1 MTGSPHDQSFAG
13 ALDNPGHR
21 PLSKARSSSY
31 TVVNP
36 KDGDD
41 GPSKRN
47 DGDDVLSEED
57 GDDVPSK
64 KKGGDDVPSKK
75 DDSANPPERLTRP
88 QRIRNDLLLAF
99 GIILLIVWPWAVF
112 AVIKGKNGVQMYGPL
127 ADIYH
132 EYPHEVAIVVTQ
144 LGTINRLAATF
155 LLGKVVVR
163 FGQELI
169 ASAHRERV
177 TVFGVSALLAFRHMS
192 LVWGWGQF
200 RQLAKGKSRFIV
212 IALLLLCLAALSMI
226 PSGTAGLI
234 TPGEFNKTAELSGTE
249 LDFFSEDTLC
259 LAWLEANKV
268 RNNCDWT
275 SFGGTQ
281 YTTCL
286 GENQM
291 FDVLDSGRTNML
303 SVIGIQN
310 QTSSLNQ
317 LGAEGGIRFLGSVKG
332 ILPNGPDGVPA
343 FNSLEPSMNPFANPS
358 IRRGMVSYNYTLIQ
372 QGLESTISC
381 IYDTSSPIQ
390 HTTLSDISTRL
401 IASSGSCNRTA
412 GLEDVL
418 ENIGEYPTLNVNNTL
433 TYWACK
439 QPPRPGALEPTYFIY
454 LRGRTNYAT
463 SIGNITCRVSPMRSR
478 TYSVDYLSLR
488 GHFVTKLATN
498 SDPQSSQR
506 ATFSR
511 YTEHGLVGLG
521 NLIWEAQNWSANL
534 IAEAV
539 FSFGAKNLNLST
551 FEPNPKYLELYEAML
566 QGVLEYEA
574 TYSRLIY
581 SLGPHPPQ
589 TCLRN
594 ITGAVSYS
602 VRGWYI
608 SNSFTQAGLL
618 LPMTFIN
625 LASLSLLV
633 ACFVIGKFEYRY
645 EFDATDNVSLLSALV
660 EGAKRGTDSTI
671 EWRNKVKYNPVQSA

>member
-1 MTGSPHDQSFAG
+1 MTGSPHDQSFAR
-13 ALDNPGHR
+13 ALENPGHR

-31 TVVNP
+31 TVFDP
-36 KDGDD
+36 KDD
-41 GPSKRN
+41 GPSKKN
-47 DGDDVLSEED
+47 DGDNVLSEED
-57 GDDVPSK
+57 GDDVLSEKEDGNEVPSK
-64 KKGGDDVPSKK
+64 NKGGDDVPSKK
-75 DDSANPPERLTRP
+75 RNGDDAPSKKKDDIANAPEQLTRP
-88 QRIRNDLLLAF
+88 QRIRSDLLLAV
-99 GIILLIVWPWAVF
+99 GIVVLIVWPWAVF
-112 AVIKGKNGVQMYGPL
+112 GVIKGNNGVQMHGRL

-132 EYPHEVAIVVTQ
+132 KYPHEVAIVVTQ
-144 LGTINRLAATF
+144 LGTVNRLAATF
-155 LLGKVVVR
+155 LLGKVV
-163 FGQELI
+163 
-169 ASAHRERV
+169 
-177 TVFGVSALLAFRHMS
+177 
-192 LVWGWGQF
+192 
-200 RQLAKGKSRFIV
+200 
-212 IALLLLCLAALSMI
+212 
-226 PSGTAGLI
+226 
-234 TPGEFNKTAELSGTE
+234 N
-249 LDFFSEDTLC
+249 
-259 LAWLEANKV
+259 
-268 RNNCDWT
+268 
-275 SFGGTQ
+275 FGGTQ

-291 FDVLDSGRTNML
+291 FDVLDSGRANML
-303 SVIGIQN
+303 SVIGIEN
-310 QTSSLNQ
+310 KTSSLNQ

-332 ILPNGPDGVPA
+332 ILPNGPDGVAA

-358 IRRGMVSYNYTLIQ
+358 TRRGMVSYNYTLIQ
-372 QGLESTISC
+372 QGLESTVSC
-381 IYDTSSPIQ
+381 IYDTSSPIR
-390 HTTLSDISTRL
+390 HTTLADVSTRI
-401 IASSGSCNRTA
+401 IASSGSCNSTA

-418 ENIGEYPTLNVNNTL
+418 DDVGEYPTLNVNNTL

-463 SIGNITCRVSPMRSR
+463 SIGNITCRVSPMRSQ

-498 SDPQSSQR
+498 PDPQSSQR

-566 QGVLEYEA
+566 QGVLEYEVSTLFCHSVLAIDLAKRRAYSQA
-574 TYSRLIY
+574 TYSRLVY

-589 TCLRN
+589 SCLRN
-594 ITGAVSYS
+594 ITGSVSYS
-602 VRGWYI
+602 VRGWFI
-608 SNSFTQAGLL
+608 SDSFTQGGLL

-625 LASLSLLV
+625 LASFSLLV

-645 EFDATDNVSLLSALV
+645 EFDATDNISLLSALV
-660 EGAKRGTDSTI
+660 EGAKRGTDGAI
-671 EWRNKVKYNPVQSA
+671 EWRNKVKYNPVQTA

>member
-1 MTGSPHDQSFAG
+1 MASPPSHLSPAPQAITGSPHTQSLPENSG
-13 ALDNPGHR
+13 ER
-21 PLSKARSSSY
+21 PQLQARSSSV
-31 TVVNP
+31 TAVIPN
-36 KDGDD
+36 
-41 GPSKRN
+41 
-47 DGDDVLSEED
+47 D

-64 KKGGDDVPSKK
+64 DDV
-75 DDSANPPERLTRP
+75 ANATEQSTRM
-88 QRIRNDLLLAF
+88 QRIRYDLLLLVCVVF
-99 GIILLIVWPWAVF
+99 MVVWPWAVF
-112 AVIKGKNGVQMYGPL
+112 AFIKGKNGVQMYGRL

-132 EYPHEVAIVVTQ
+132 EYPHEVAIIVTQ
-144 LGTINRLAATF
+144 LGTANRLAATF

-177 TVFGVSALLAFRHMS
+177 TVFGVSALMAFRHMS
-192 LVWGWGQF
+192 LVWGWGQS
-200 RQLAKGKSRFIV
+200 RQLAKGKGRFFV
-212 IALLLLCLAALSMI
+212 VALLLLCLAALSLI

-234 TPGEFNKTAELSGTE
+234 TPGEFNKTAELRGAE
-249 LDFFSEDTLC
+249 LDFFSEDTSC
-259 LAWLEANKV
+259 LAWLEENRV

-291 FDVLDSGRTNML
+291 FDVLDSGRANML
-303 SVIGIQN
+303 SAIGIKN
-310 QTSSLNQ
+310 GTSSLNQ

-343 FNSLEPSMNPFANPS
+343 FNSLKPSLNPFENPS
-358 IRRGMVSYNYTLIQ
+358 IRRDMVSYNYTLIQ
-372 QGLESTISC
+372 QGLESTVSC
-381 IYDTSSPIQ
+381 IYDTSSPIR
-390 HTTLSDISTRL
+390 HHAVEDVAPRI
-401 IASSGSCNRTA
+401 IASSGSCDPTA

-418 ENIGEYPTLNVNNTL
+418 ENVGEYPTLNVNNTL

-439 QPPRPGALEPTYFIY
+439 QRPLPGTLDPTYFIY
-454 LRGRTNYAT
+454 LRGRVNYAT
-463 SIGNITCRVSPMRSR
+463 SIGNITCKVSPMRSQI
-478 TYSVDYLSLR
+478 YSVDYLSLR
-488 GHFVTKLATN
+488 NHFVTKPATN
-498 SDPQSSQR
+498 PDPQSSQR

-511 YTEHGLVGLG
+511 YIEWGLVGLG
-521 NLIWEAQNWSANL
+521 NLIWEGQSWTANL
-534 IAEAV
+534 VAEAV
-539 FSFGAKNLNLST
+539 FSFGAKSLNLST

-574 TYSRLIY
+574 TYSRLVY
-581 SLGPHPPQ
+581 SLGPDPPQ

-594 ITGAVSYS
+594 ITGSVSYS

-608 SNSFTQAGLL
+608 SKSATQAGLL
-618 LPMTFIN
+618 LPMTLIN

-645 EFDATDNVSLLSALV
+645 EFDATDNISLLSALV
-660 EGAKRGTDSTI
+660 EGSRRGTDGTV
-671 EWRNKVKYNPVQSA
+671 EWENKVKYIPVHS